1 VLPEQGQLD
10 VASQLYAQSAHA
22 DAAAAY
28 ELLLDRYPTS
38 GKADE
43 VRLILGLLY
52 ARHLDQPDRA
62 RALIEQ
68 ARPRLREQSHA
79 QLADQLLAE
88 LAA

>member
-1 VLPEQGQLD
+1 
-10 VASQLYAQSAHA
+10 
-22 DAAAAY
+22 
-28 ELLLDRYPTS
+28 DRYPTC

-43 VRLILGLLY
+43 VRLMLGLLY

-68 ARPRLREQSHA
+68 ARPGLREQSHT
-79 QLADQLLAE
+79 QLAEQLLEE